1 MLRDASVV
9 LCSLTLTVARRI
21 NAASHRNAVMP
32 KPRTHIRHI
41 CRTFYLSEWWDE

>member
-1 MLRDASVV
+1 VQLDGRRAAAYQSTTSRDR
-9 LCSLTLTVARRI
+9 L
-21 NAASHRNAVMP
+21 MQ